1 MNNTRLIESG
11 RRSSDDRLLTHRSG
25 ERKLQRRRKLH
36 SSATPNIPDFII
48 LDPTSNDNR
57 TEAALTTLDKSASA
71 PVPIPS
77 QPQIDDFKSL
87 VTEYGRSIIKSAL
100 DHEPEEA
107 GTLKDNIIAAKEKI
121 IVRHKTVENELKI
134 IEGEVRKL
142 RSSVFKL
149 REVQAVSDHVK
160 EVDGTTIQDLKKQHK
175 HEWEEKKRF
184 AALLEQE
191 TVKRKALEV
200 ELAELKRD
208 KKRKRELVAAIWE
221 EAEKIK
227 LN

>member
-1 MNNTRLIESG
+1 MSNTKLIESG
-11 RRSSDDRLLTHRSG
+11 RRTLDERLLTHRSG
-25 ERKLQRRRKLH
+25 ERKLQRRRRLPLL
-36 SSATPNIPDFII
+36 ATPHITDFL

-57 TEAALTTLDKSASA
+57 TEAALTTLDKAAEA

-77 QPQIDDFKSL
+77 QPQIDDFQSL

-107 GTLKDNIIAAKEKI
+107 ETLKDSIIAAKEKI
-121 IVRHKTVENELKI
+121 MVKHKTVENELKI
-134 IEGEVRKL
+134 TEGEVREL
-142 RSSVFKL
+142 RSSVLEL
-149 REVQAVSDHVK
+149 REVQAASDHAK
-160 EVDGTTIQDLKKQHK
+160 EVDTTTIQDLKKQHK

-184 AALLEQE
+184 AALFEQE

-200 ELAELKRD
+200 EMAELKRD
-208 KKRKRELVAAIWE
+208 KKRKRESVASIWE